1 MYKYYFLLSRLLL
14 NKTFSLKLFLNVSII
29 ISVTVCS
36 LVIPLTLS
44 ISNGF
49 KANVENK
56 IVNFDGFARIY
67 NDDLNQK
74 EKKYLLDNY
83 STSIN
88 SFSEKELIVRNNN
101 ISEGVTYAEIA
112 NINHLNEFLIHSY
125 NDTDSGIYIGLQ
137 LHDKLFPYNESSNK
151 SLFLIQDSENIYK
164 KKVGGIFETGISLY
178 DKHTIIEKNNN
189 INPQGFILNKQDYIN
204 ITNTLNIYGF
214 TFKER
219 YYTFIKWLDSYSL
232 PINLLLF
239 FIVLISLLNNS
250 FCFNMDVINRQN
262 DIKILYTLGFS
273 KKSILELLF
282 LKYSIL
288 NVFGFF
294 IGSICCFLFLTIESN
309 YKFIKLPGNIYFS
322 SSLPISLKLINFLY
336 VPCLL
341 LINIIYK
348 RIRLRRQLYE
358 I

>member
-14 NKTFSLKLFLNVSII
+14 SKVFSLKLLLNISII

-36 LVIPLTLS
+36 LVVPLTLS

-49 KANVENK
+49 KANVKSK

-74 EKKYLLDNY
+74 DKKHLLDNY

-101 ISEGVTYAEIA
+101 ISEGVTYLELA
-112 NINHLNEFLIHSY
+112 NINHLNEFLIDYY
-125 NDTDSGIYIGLQ
+125 NDTDSGVYIGVQ
-137 LHDKLFPYNESSNK
+137 LYDKLFPNNKSSNK
-151 SLFLIQDSENIYK
+151 SLFLIQDSNNIYK
-164 KKVGGIFETGISLY
+164 KKVRGIFETGISLY
-178 DKHTIIEKNNN
+178 DKHTIIEKNNS
-189 INPQGFILNKQDYIN
+189 INAQGFILNKQDYIN
-204 ITNTLNIYGF
+204 ITNTLNVYGF
-214 TFKER
+214 TFKQR
-219 YYTFIKWLDSYSL
+219 YYSFIKWLDSYSL

-250 FCFNMDVINRQN
+250 FCFNMDLINRQN
-262 DIKILYTLGFS
+262 DIKILYTLGLS
-273 KKSILELLF
+273 KKSVLNLLV

-288 NVFGFF
+288 NIFGFF
-294 IGSICCFLFLTIESN
+294 IGSICCFLLLTIESN
-309 YKFIKLPGNIYFS
+309 YKFIKLPGNIYFGS
-322 SSLPISLKLINFLY
+322 SIPISLKLINFLY

-341 LINIIYK
+341 FINITYK
-348 RIRLRRQLYE
+348 RIRLRYQYYE